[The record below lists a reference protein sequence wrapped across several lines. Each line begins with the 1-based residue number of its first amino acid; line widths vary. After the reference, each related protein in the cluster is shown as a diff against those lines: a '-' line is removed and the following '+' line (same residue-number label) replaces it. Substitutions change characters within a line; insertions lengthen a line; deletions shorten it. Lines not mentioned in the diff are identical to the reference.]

1 MFVSCCDCI
10 IAGQYAISEEEL
22 WRLDENVLAALFL
35 RLMVCPV
42 PQYVT
47 PMSLLISLLMGLLS
61 KKFRSKDASVYI
73 SRPKPR
79 A

>member
-22 WRLDENVLAALFL
+22 WRLDENALSNKIISVAALFL

-47 PMSLLISLLMGLLS
+47 PMSLLISLLMGLLMGL
-61 KKFRSKDASVYI
+61 KTQAFI
-73 SRPKPR
+73 
-79 A
+79 